1 MLINLPE
8 LKLSPKHRK
17 CLDVP
22 FCAVDVNADDDDD
35 DVVTCTTDFSFA
47 IFQFLLMPTLVLDE
61 QGFPEAATKPQHVTI
76 QYRQKNNVTSNSKL
90 KYTCKL
96 HVINTI
102 IMI

>member
-22 FCAVDVNADDDDD
+22 FCAVEVNADDDVDD
-35 DVVTCTTDFSFA
+35 AVAFTTDFSFA

-76 QYRQKNNVTSNSKL
+76 QYRQKTMLPVTQNL
-90 KYTCKL
+90 NIHANY
-96 HVINTI
+96 
-102 IMI
+102 M